1 VNICVVRCRE
11 AIYVLFGGR
20 GWGDPTSFRAYMDG
34 LLEFLDL
41 GAVFIIPRGAGSIID
56 DHYIELSRIY

>member
-1 VNICVVRCRE
+1 
-11 AIYVLFGGR
+11 
-20 GWGDPTSFRAYMDG
+20 MDG